1 MHACRKH
8 FETYLDALHG
18 GKEAWDLSPRTVCW
32 WWDQKRRQA
41 KPVDELGE
49 DAPCKEDLE
58 LPPPLAWFWARALN
72 LASILE
78 VKMAVALAALHPL
91 PHSELAA
98 LVLVAS
104 EAATLTVQ
112 IER

>member
-1 MHACRKH
+1 MLPVKK
-8 FETYLDALHG
+8 T
-18 GKEAWDLSPRTVCW
+18 LSFH
-32 WWDQKRRQA
+32 
-41 KPVDELGE
+41 
-49 DAPCKEDLE
+49 
-58 LPPPLAWFWARALN
+58 PPLAWFWARALN

-91 PHSELAA
+91 PPSELAA